1 MEEALSVAVLVPTHR
16 RSDALERCLAGLAA
30 QERRP
35 DRVIVVARP
44 DDQPTQRVLDAAPAE
59 LPLDRVSV
67 DRPGQIAGLNA
78 GLERL
83 REDIVAITDDDCIP
97 RRDWLAR
104 IERHFA
110 ADPRLGGVGGRDWLR
125 QRDGPIV
132 EERRVVGRLLWY
144 GRFIGLHH
152 LGTGHAREVDFLKG
166 ANMSYRRS
174 ALAGLQFDT
183 HLKGTGTEQYNDW
196 VFGLAVKASGWRLV
210 FDPPVAV
217 DHYEAARGEGN
228 PRFAATPRVAAE
240 HAHNQTYGAARHLPG
255 SRVLAH
261 LLYSALVG
269 TTTSPGLAL
278 LVLNILSGHETPAA
292 GLLRFR
298 LSQQARAVAVR
309 TAVRERRRAGASGG
323 VSLR

>member
-1 MEEALSVAVLVPTHR
+1 MEGAPTVAVLVPTYGR
-16 RSDALERCLAGLAA
+16 PESLRKCLAGLAA

-44 DDQPTQRVLDAAPAE
+44 DDAPTQQVLDAARAE
-59 LPLDRVSV
+59 LPLDRVPV
-67 DRPGQIAGLNA
+67 ERPGQVAALNA

-83 REDIVAITDDDCIP
+83 REDVVAITDDDCVP

-125 QRDGPIV
+125 QDGAPIV
-132 EERRVVGRLLWY
+132 AERRVVGRMLWY

-152 LGTGHAREVDFLKG
+152 LGTGRPREVDFLKG
-166 ANMSYRRS
+166 ANMSYRGS
-174 ALAGLQFDT
+174 ALAGLRFDT
-183 HLKGTGTEQYNDW
+183 HLRGAGTEQYNDW

-217 DHYEAARGEGN
+217 DHDEAARGEGN
-228 PRFAATPRVAAE
+228 PRFAAVPRVAAE
-240 HAHNQTYGAARHLPG
+240 HAHNQTYGAARYLPA
-255 SRVLAH
+255 RRLVAH
-261 LLYSALVG
+261 LLYSGLVG

-278 LVLNILSGHETPAA
+278 LLLN
-292 GLLRFR
+292 LLWRREPLGVSVRRFR
-298 LSQQARAVAVR
+298 LSQQARAAAVR
-309 TAVRERRRAGASGG
+309 TAVRERRGTHSGR